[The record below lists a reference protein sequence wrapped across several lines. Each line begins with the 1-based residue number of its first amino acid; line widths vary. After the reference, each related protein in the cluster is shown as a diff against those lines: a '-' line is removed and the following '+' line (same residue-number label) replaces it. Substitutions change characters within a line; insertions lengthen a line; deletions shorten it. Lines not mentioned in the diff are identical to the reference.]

1 VNKRFLRH
9 IVFWLAYGMQSTLHE
24 YTWVHDYFA
33 KQTDVFWL
41 ALRFNLCLVPILMLF
56 TYLVIYVFMD
66 QVLTARRKLY
76 IVIPQVILAM
86 LVTVFLQ
93 NMVNNYIIFAK
104 LYPHRPVT
112 FAHVFNLDSGL
123 MALLDTG
130 YVTGVA
136 LALKLFRM
144 QIVTLQNKRD
154 LVKDKLETELKFL
167 KNQVNPHF
175 LFNTLNN
182 IYSLARKKSDCAPEM
197 VLKLSKLLRFM
208 LYESG
213 KDTIPIADEIR
224 IIEDYVELEKIR
236 YNSRLKLSFDR
247 QIDDM
252 GQLIAPMLLLTFVEN
267 AFKHGARETTENTCI
282 CIKIVL
288 QRGQLTFFI
297 NNSQEYN
304 GVNEV
309 HEKIGLRNVRR
320 QLELMYRE
328 FTLGIDNLAD
338 NFNVNLHINLNSYA
352 TI

>member
-1 VNKRFLRH
+1 MNKRFLFH
-9 IVFWLAYGMQSTLHE
+9 ILFWLAYCVQSTLHE
-24 YTWVHDYFA
+24 YIWVHDNFT
-33 KQTDVFWL
+33 KQTDAFWL
-41 ALRFNLCLVPILMLF
+41 ALRFNLCLVPIIIMF
-56 TYLVIYVFMD
+56 TYLVIYVFVE

-76 IVIPQVILAM
+76 VVIPQVVLAM
-86 LVTVFLQ
+86 LVAIFLQ
-93 NMVNNYIIFAK
+93 NLVTNYVIIAK
-104 LYPHRPVT
+104 LYPNEPVT
-112 FAHVFNLDSGL
+112 FANVFDIYSGF

-130 YVTGVA
+130 YVAGIA

-144 QIVTLQNKRD
+144 QIGDLRNKRD

-182 IYSLARKKSDCAPEM
+182 IYSLARKKSDCTPEM

-236 YNSRLKLSFDR
+236 YNNRLKLSFDK

-252 GQLIAPMLLLTFVEN
+252 GQLIAPMILLTFVEN
-267 AFKHGARETTENTCI
+267 AFKHGVRETTENTCI
-282 CIKIVL
+282 RIKIVL
-288 QRGQLTFFI
+288 QKGQLTFFI
-297 NNSQEYN
+297 NNSQEYD
-304 GVNEV
+304 GLNEV
-309 HEKIGLRNVRR
+309 QEKIGLRNVRR
-320 QLELMYRE
+320 QLELMYRD
-328 FTLGIDNLAD
+328 FNLGIDNLAD
-338 NFNVNLHINLNSYA
+338 NFNVNLQVNLNSYA

>member
-1 VNKRFLRH
+1 MNKRFLLH
-9 IVFWLAYGMQSTLHE
+9 ILFWLAYWLQSTLHE
-24 YTWVHDYFA
+24 YTWVHDNFTN
-33 KQTDVFWL
+33 QTNALWL
-41 ALRFNLCLVPILMLF
+41 AFLFNSCLVPIIMLF
-56 TYLVIYVFMD
+56 TYLVIYVFID

-76 IVIPQVILAM
+76 IVIPQVVLAL
-86 LVTVFLQ
+86 LVAIFLQ
-93 NMVNNYIIFAK
+93 SMVNNYVVDAK
-104 LYPHRPVT
+104 LYPNQPVT
-112 FAHVFNLDSGL
+112 FANVFNIYNGF

-130 YVTGVA
+130 YVTGIA

-144 QIVTLQNKRD
+144 QIGDLRNKRD

-167 KNQVNPHF
+167 KNQINPHF

-182 IYSLARKKSDCAPEM
+182 IYSLARKKSDYAPEM

-224 IIEDYVELEKIR
+224 IIEDYVELERIR
-236 YNSRLKLSFDR
+236 YNNRLKLSFDK
-247 QIDDM
+247 QIDNM
-252 GQLIAPMLLLTFVEN
+252 GQLIAPMILLTFIEN
-267 AFKHGARETTENTCI
+267 AFKHGVSETTEDTCI
-282 CIKIVL
+282 SIKIVL
-288 QRGQLTFFI
+288 QKGQLTFFI

-309 HEKIGLRNVRR
+309 REKIGLSNVRR
-320 QLELMYRE
+320 QLELMYRD
-328 FTLGIDNLAD
+328 FNLGIDNLTD

>member
-1 VNKRFLRH
+1 
-9 IVFWLAYGMQSTLHE
+9 MQSTLHE
-24 YTWVHDYFA
+24 YTWVHDNFTN
-33 KQTDVFWL
+33 QNHPLLL
-41 ALRFNLCLVPILMLF
+41 AFKFNSCLVPIIMLF
-56 TYLVIYVFMD
+56 TYLVMYVFME

-76 IVIPQVILAM
+76 IVIPQVVLAILVAI
-86 LVTVFLQ
+86 FLQ
-93 NMVNNYIIFAK
+93 SMINNYIVDAT
-104 LYPHRPVT
+104 LYPTKPVT
-112 FAHVFNLDSGL
+112 FANVFNIYNGF

-130 YVTGVA
+130 YVAGIA

-144 QIVTLQNKRD
+144 QIGDLRNRRD

-167 KNQVNPHF
+167 KNQINPHF

-182 IYSLARKKSDCAPEM
+182 IYSLARKKSDYAPEM
-197 VLKLSKLLRFM
+197 VLKLSKLLRFI

-236 YNSRLKLSFDR
+236 YNNRLKLSFDR

-252 GQLIAPMLLLTFVEN
+252 GQLIAPMILITFVEN
-267 AFKHGARETTENTCI
+267 AFKHGVRETTEDTCI

-288 QRGQLTFFI
+288 QKGQLSFFI
-297 NNSQEYN
+297 NNSQEYD

-309 HEKIGLRNVRR
+309 REKIGLSNVRR
-320 QLELMYRE
+320 QLELMYRD
-328 FTLGIDNLAD
+328 FNLGIDNLAD

>member
-1 VNKRFLRH
+1 VNKRFLLH
-9 IVFWLAYGMQSTLHE
+9 ILFWLAYCIQSTLHE
-24 YTWVHDYFA
+24 YTWVHDNFA
-33 KQTDVFWL
+33 QQTNAFWL
-41 ALRFNLCLVPILMLF
+41 ALKFNLCLVPIIMLF
-56 TYLVIYVFMD
+56 TYLVIYVFTD

-86 LVTVFLQ
+86 LVTIFLQ
-93 NMVNNYIIFAK
+93 NLVNNYVVTAS
-104 LYPHRPVT
+104 LYPKDQVT
-112 FAHVFNLDSGL
+112 FANIFDPYNGF

-130 YVTGVA
+130 YVTGLA

-144 QIVTLQNKRD
+144 QIVTLRNKRD

-167 KNQVNPHF
+167 KNQINPHF

-197 VLKLSKLLRFM
+197 VMKLSKLLRFM

-236 YNSRLKLSFDR
+236 YDKRLTLSFDK

-252 GQLIAPMLLLTFVEN
+252 RQRIAPMILLSFVEN
-267 AFKHGARETTENTCI
+267 AFKHGASETTENTCI
-282 CIKIVL
+282 AIKIVL
-288 QRGQLTFFI
+288 QKGRLTFFI

-304 GVNEV
+304 GANEV
-309 HEKIGLRNVRR
+309 QEKIGLSNVRR

-328 FTLGIDNLAD
+328 FNLGIDNLAD
-338 NFNVNLHINLNSYA
+338 NFNVNLQINLNSYA